1 MLTLNSWLFGPDPL
15 TTYSAA
21 YSDMLGS
28 IPRLMPSLIAILMPP
43 TDGALS
49 ELQLIAVKRIRMMHN
64 TGISFFTI
72 FPLIGPL

>member
-21 YSDMLGS
+21 SSDMLGS

-49 ELQLIAVKRIRMMHN
+49 ELQLIAVKKKA
-64 TGISFFTI
+64 
-72 FPLIGPL
+72 